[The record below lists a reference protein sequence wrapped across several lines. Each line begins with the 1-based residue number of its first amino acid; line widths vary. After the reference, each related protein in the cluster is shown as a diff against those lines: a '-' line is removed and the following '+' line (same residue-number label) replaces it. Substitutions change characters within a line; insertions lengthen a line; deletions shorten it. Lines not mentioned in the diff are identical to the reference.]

1 MHNGLDDKRRR
12 RINLRDRR
20 VEEVLPEH
28 FAKDYPKFISLLES
42 YYEFENENNPTELLD
57 HLFETRDIT
66 QTDLDLLA
74 FIEDEL
80 LLGEAYFEGFPDPR
94 AAANFS
100 SVLFRSK
107 GSKYSIEWFFRAFF
121 NEDVEVI
128 YPKRN
133 IFNIGES
140 QIGPDSLRYITDN
153 KLYQTFAILLKTG
166 RSISEW
172 KDIYKLF
179 VHPAGMY
186 LGGSVLK
193 IMNEE
198 LQTLDSAET
207 DTRLTPTYSVSGGSS
222 NEGTTGTVTVT
233 ATNSPDTNL
242 RYYIE
247 HLTTSPTDFTVPRPP
262 TDLSSAGNIT
272 ITSNSGSVD
281 LEYASDLLV
290 EGGEVFA
297 FKLYDWEGRKLDS
310 ANITI
315 SDVVPQYTV
324 NLDATSITEGSPITG
339 EVVSDDPQN
348 EVVTLS
354 IIGGLSGDT
363 RISSPGTVTMSSSP
377 QPFSI
382 STTLNAAAQGAITGQ
397 VQASSAF
404 DTEASPTFT
413 LNDGPASYTLSSP
426 SYVYSEGNTITFN
439 VSGSNVPSGTYK
451 LRLAETGT
459 ADNAD
464 FVEDVSSALNL
475 SVTTAASGTLGS
487 TTATLT
493 NTSDPAEWF
502 SARLYDPT
510 NTTKL
515 DSVNVDIVG
524 AGTPTY
530 TVSAP
535 DTLEGKQIP
544 FTLTPTNANGEDVN
558 WSFTSGT
565 TNRIVNGDS
574 TGTVSSVN
582 GVTSFEV
589 RLRNDDYH
597 YGSMGT
603 SLTVQVQGATSGS
616 TATDTLTVLDS
627 DAVYSISVNNTTPTE
642 GDTLTFTI
650 GGTDWSQNPIYLQF
664 QTVTGTISTAD
675 FTNPSVGSVAPI
687 SARQAIANSTN
698 PGSGTYTIDLVNDG
712 LSETESFTAKLY
724 TASTGGSPVATTP
737 TITISDAASPTQ
749 TNAMDVLP
757 LFSTNTF
764 TAKHHYT
771 YGHSG
776 IGYSAQTVTNLE
788 FLVTDDGS
796 DIVIRIGPSE
806 DADGDQGPLSQSA
819 QYYPDNSTTVQAL
832 VGNTTAVTLN
842 GLGGNQGWGVQWELI
857 SSSTGNSYTTSK
869 FAWST
874 IPSSSNSPWI
884 IGTGTGTPGRA
895 AIVRT
900 VSVTD
905 NGSTSTESDVVDFRL
920 IFSKSGETDIEID
933 FRLNLQATV
942 DI

>member
-1 MHNGLDDKRRR
+1 MHNGLEDKRRR

-28 FAKDYPKFISLLES
+28 FAADYPKFISLLES
-42 YYEFENENNPTELLD
+42 YYEFENENDPTELLN

-100 SVLFRSK
+100 SILFRSK

-128 YPKRN
+128 YPKKN

-207 DTRLTPTYSVSGGSS
+207 GTRLTPAYSIIGGSS
-222 NEGTTGTVTVT
+222 NEGTTGTVTVN

-247 HLTTSPTDFTVPRPP
+247 HLSTSPTDFVVPRPP

-290 EGGEVFA
+290 EGNEVFA

-310 ANITI
+310 ANINI
-315 SDVVPQYTV
+315 NDVVPQYTV
-324 NLDATSITEGSPITG
+324 NLDATSITEGAAITG

-354 IIGGLSGDT
+354 IIGALSGNS
-363 RISSPGTVTMSSSP
+363 RISSPGTVTMTSSP

-382 STTLNAAAQGAITGQ
+382 ATTANAAAQGPLTGQ

-404 DTEASPTFT
+404 DTEPSATFT
-413 LNDGPASYTLSSP
+413 LNDGPASYTLFSP
-426 SYVYSEGNTITFN
+426 SYLYSEGNTISFN

-451 LRLAETGT
+451 LRLAEEGT
-459 ADNAD
+459 ADNTD

-475 SVTTAASGTLGS
+475 SVTTAVSGTLGS

-493 NTSDPAEWF
+493 NTADNPEWF
-502 SARLYDPT
+502 SAKLYDPT
-510 NTTKL
+510 NVTKL
-515 DSVNVDIVG
+515 DSVTINIAG
-524 AGTPTY
+524 ALTPTY
-530 TVSAP
+530 SVSAP
-535 DTLEGKQIP
+535 DTVEGKQIP
-544 FTLTPTNANGEDVN
+544 FTLTPTNANGEDVS
-558 WSFTSGT
+558 WSFISGT

-582 GVTSFEV
+582 GTTSFGV
-589 RLRNDDYH
+589 RLRDDDYD
-597 YGSMGT
+597 YGAGGT
-603 SLTVQVQGATSGS
+603 SLTVQIQGVSSGS
-616 TATDTLTVLDS
+616 TATDTLQVLDS
-627 DAVYSISVNNTTPTE
+627 DAVYTISVNNTTPTE
-642 GDTLTFTI
+642 GNTLTFTI
-650 GGTDWSQNPIYLQF
+650 GGTDWSLSPIYLQF
-664 QTVTGTISTAD
+664 VPVVGAISTAD
-675 FTNPSVGSVAPI
+675 FTNPSAGSVAPI
-687 SARQAIANSTN
+687 SAKQAITTSGN
-698 PGSGTYTIDLVNDG
+698 PASASYTIDLVDDAVT
-712 LSETESFTAKLY
+712 ETESFTAKLY
-724 TASTGGSPVATTP
+724 TSSGSSTPVATTP
-737 TITISDAASPTQ
+737 TITINDGVAIQTSDGYV
-749 TNAMDVLP
+749 MFLP
-757 LFSTNTF
+757 GTTSVSTTS
-764 TAKHHYT
+764 
-771 YGHSG
+771 SG
-776 IGYSAQTVTNLE
+776 ITSVLDFN
-788 FLVTDDGS
+788 
-796 DIVIRIGPSE
+796 
-806 DADGDQGPLSQSA
+806 ADGTFVVGFPSAPTTGQTEAYAPPEDLMGPWEGRWCTGSFGSQYQINVSA
-819 QYYPDNSTTVQAL
+819 IASGEARFD
-832 VGNTTAVTLN
+832 
-842 GLGGNQGWGVQWELI
+842 
-857 SSSTGNSYTTSK
+857 TG
-869 FAWST
+869 
-874 IPSSSNSPWI
+874 
-884 IGTGTGTPGRA
+884 IGTGNNDSFSTWLGLNTDREFTA
-895 AIVRT
+895 AL
-900 VSVTD
+900 SATD
-905 NGSTSTESDVVDFRL
+905 SFQENGSVSY
-920 IFSKSGETDIEID
+920 EIHIKTWD
-933 FRLNLQATV
+933 GTGGNLGAGTTV
-942 DI
+942 MQKTYNVNLEARRGS

>member
-1 MHNGLDDKRRR
+1 MHNGSDDKRRR

-28 FAKDYPKFISLLES
+28 FAQDYPKFISLLES

-57 HLFETRDIT
+57 HLFETRDIS

-100 SVLFRSK
+100 SILFRSK

-128 YPKRN
+128 YPKKN

-172 KDIYKLF
+172 RDIYKLF

-193 IMNEE
+193 IMNDE

-207 DTRLTPTYSVSGGSS
+207 NTRLTPAYSISGGSS

-233 ATNSPDTNL
+233 ATNSPNTNL

-247 HLTTSPTDFTVPRPP
+247 HLSTSPIDFTIPRPP
-262 TDLSSAGNIT
+262 TDLSSAENIT
-272 ITSNSGSVD
+272 INSNTGSVD
-281 LEYASDLLV
+281 FEYASDLLV
-290 EGGEVFA
+290 EGNEVFA

-310 ANITI
+310 ANINI

-348 EVVTLS
+348 EIVTLS
-354 IIGGLSGDT
+354 IVGGLSADT
-363 RISSPGTVTMSSSP
+363 RVSSPGTVTMSSSP

-382 STTLNAAAQGAITGQ
+382 TTTLSAASQGPITGQ

-404 DTEASPTFT
+404 DTESSATLT
-413 LNDGPASYTLSSP
+413 LNDGPVSYILSSP
-426 SYVYSEGNTITFN
+426 SYTYSEGNTVTFN

-451 LRLAETGT
+451 LRLAEDGT

-464 FVEDVSSALNL
+464 FVEDVSSALNV
-475 SVTTAASGTLGS
+475 SVTTATSGILGS

-493 NTSDPAEWF
+493 DTSDPPEWF
-502 SARLYDPT
+502 AARLYDPT
-510 NTTKL
+510 NVTKL
-515 DSVNVDIVG
+515 DSVNINIAGV
-524 AGTPTY
+524 GTPTY
-530 TVSAP
+530 AVSAP

-558 WSFTSGT
+558 WSFTGGT

-582 GVTSFEV
+582 GITSFEV
-589 RLRNDDYH
+589 LLKDDDYD
-597 YGSMGT
+597 YGAGGT
-603 SLTVQVQGATSGS
+603 SLTVQVEGVTSGS
-616 TATDTLTVLDS
+616 TATDSLQVLDS

-650 GGTDWSQNPIYLQF
+650 GGTDWSQDPVYIQF
-664 QTVTGTISTAD
+664 VPVAGSISTAD
-675 FTNPSVGSVAPI
+675 FTTPSVGTVAPI
-687 SARQAIANSTN
+687 SAKQAIANSTN
-698 PGSGTYTIDLVNDG
+698 PGSATYTISLVEDG
-712 LSETESFTAKLY
+712 ITETESFTANLY
-724 TASTGGSPVATTP
+724 TSSGSATPVATTSTITVSDGQLESYVFFGPSSMEIEGTTSTQVDVEFQLASNGDLNFAVVGGATTEAPSYGNFLDNSWLSSGGTAGNYEIYVSSSTSTPANSSVTITSSSIMNNWFSLGTSRTFSATVSKTVAPPAPGP
-737 TITISDAASPTQ
+737 TITWSIKIREAS
-749 TNAMDVLP
+749 
-757 LFSTNTF
+757 
-764 TAKHHYT
+764 
-771 YGHSG
+771 
-776 IGYSAQTVTNLE
+776 
-788 FLVTDDGS
+788 
-796 DIVIRIGPSE
+796 
-806 DADGDQGPLSQSA
+806 SQ
-819 QYYPDNSTTVQAL
+819 
-832 VGNTTAVTLN
+832 
-842 GLGGNQGWGVQWELI
+842 
-857 SSSTGNSYTTSK
+857 
-869 FAWST
+869 
-874 IPSSSNSPWI
+874 
-884 IGTGTGTPGRA
+884 
-895 AIVRT
+895 
-900 VSVTD
+900 
-905 NGSTSTESDVVDFRL
+905 DVVLERDF
-920 IFSKSGETDIEID
+920 IMTSQFESI
-933 FRLNLQATV
+933 
-942 DI
+942 